1 MTPDRRTPSESR
13 RTGVVTGSAGT
24 LGRALAVRLARR
36 GFRLALVDLN
46 EAANRETLVAVEAA
60 GGAGEL
66 AAIDVASPDDWRALG
81 ERLRAA
87 WPRLDWLVNCAGIAG
102 AGHVGEFPLD
112 DWRRLVD
119 VDLMSVVYACH
130 TLVPWLKE
138 TGRGTRIVNVASFA
152 AFGCLPEMAAYN
164 VAKAGLVAL
173 SETLR
178 TELAPAGVGVSV
190 ACPGFFRSG
199 LLDRAKMCS
208 DEQRDFARQQTDKA
222 RRTADDVADE
232 ILAGVD
238 QGRFY
243 LVPKGRVRWIWRLK
257 RWFPEWFLGRVT
269 AMYLDGERKKAAEK
283 KAAENKTTP

>member
-1 MTPDRRTPSESR
+1 MAEL
-13 RTGVVTGSAGT
+13 RTGIVTGSAGA

-36 GFRLALVDLN
+36 GYDLALVDID
-46 EAANRETLVAVEAA
+46 ESSNRETLRLVEAA
-60 GGAGEL
+60 GGRGRTETL
-66 AAIDVASPDDWRALG
+66 DVAAPDQWAALA
-81 ERLRAA
+81 ERLRAV
-87 WPRLDWLVNCAGIAG
+87 WPRLDRLVNCAGIAG

-119 VDLMSVVYACH
+119 IDLMSAVYACH
-130 TLVPWLKE
+130 TLVPWLKA
-138 TGRGTRIVNVASFA
+138 TGRGTYIVNVASFA

-190 ACPGFFRSG
+190 ACPGFFRST
-199 LLDRAKMCS
+199 LLDKAKMCS
-208 DEQRDFARQQTDKA
+208 DDQRRFAREQTDRA

-232 ILAGVD
+232 ILAGVER
-238 QGRFY
+238 GRFY
-243 LVPKGRVRWIWRLK
+243 LVPKGRVRMIWRLK

-269 AMYLDGERKKAAEK
+269 AMYLDGERKKAEQNQQA
-283 KAAENKTTP
+283 P

>member
-1 MTPDRRTPSESR
+1 MADVI
-13 RTGVVTGSAGT
+13 RTGVVTGSAGA

-36 GFRLALVDLN
+36 GYGLALVDLD
-46 EAANRETLVAVEAA
+46 EGANRESLRLVEAA
-60 GGAGEL
+60 GGRGWTETL
-66 AAIDVASPDDWRALG
+66 DVAAPDAWRALG
-81 ERLRAA
+81 ERLRAG
-87 WPRLDWLVNCAGIAG
+87 WPRLDILVNCAGIAG

-119 VDLMSVVYACH
+119 VDLMSAVYACH
-130 TLVPWLKE
+130 TLVPWLKQS
-138 TGRGTRIVNVASFA
+138 GRGAHIVNVASFA

-178 TELAPAGVGVSV
+178 SELAPACVGVTV
-190 ACPGFFRSG
+190 ACPGFFRSA

-232 ILAGVD
+232 ILRGVD
-238 QGRFY
+238 RGKFYVMPGR
-243 LVPKGRVRWIWRLK
+243 RVRMIWRLK

-283 KAAENKTTP
+283 KAAEHKTTP